1 MKTKSRSAC
10 EIALRDELPN
20 PSSSGAHDFLLRR
33 KRGLVQGWKAMRAS
47 GTAGAVG
54 LTHVTVDFIRATVTD
69 PMDIMY
75 CPCDTCH
82 AGALVLIL
90 ECCYACKAVR
100 SVVST

>member
-1 MKTKSRSAC
+1 MSSMARSDPNASRCCIGSQTGNQC
-10 EIALRDELPN
+10 RDGNHCGDEVH
-20 PSSSGAHDFLLRR
+20 A
-33 KRGLVQGWKAMRAS
+33 V
-47 GTAGAVG
+47 GAVG

-90 ECCYACKAVR
+90 ECCYAM
-100 SVVST
+100 